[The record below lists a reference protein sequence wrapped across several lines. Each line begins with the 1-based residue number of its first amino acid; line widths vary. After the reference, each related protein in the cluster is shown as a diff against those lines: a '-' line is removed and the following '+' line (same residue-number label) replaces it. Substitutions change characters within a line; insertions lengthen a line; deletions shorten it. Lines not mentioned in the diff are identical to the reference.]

1 MEADQLTNEQFES
14 FSLEA
19 RVHVKFEDLD
29 LSLVE
34 ALWRTKSQFDAA
46 RQEAKTLDKQAAPGK
61 KRKYDKTPW

>member
-1 MEADQLTNEQFES
+1 MN
-14 FSLEA
+14 SLMLFFGGQGP
-19 RVHVKFEDLD
+19 RGFEDLD

-46 RQEAKTLDKQAAPGK
+46 RQEAKASDKTAAPGR

>member
-1 MEADQLTNEQFES
+1 MNSSMLFLWRPGS
-14 FSLEA
+14 MW
-19 RVHVKFEDLD
+19 VFEDLD

-46 RQEAKTLDKQAAPGK
+46 RQEAKASDKTAAPGR

>member
-1 MEADQLTNEQFES
+1 M
-14 FSLEA
+14 EA